1 RGGTQVYQISKGWHH
16 LNGEEALKYARS
28 RYTTSDFDRARRQQQ
43 IILALKEKT
52 LSLNLI
58 TSPAKVAQLLSAF
71 QGMIETDLTP
81 QEIWQTYEL
90 IKDVKAEEVAT
101 KVLDSSSGGLLYA
114 DRVNGM
120 YVLKPKDPTWEEI
133 RALAHSIFIEP
144 FLEKEKAKIIVEN
157 GAGVSGLAF
166 RVSSLLKSRGYTVV
180 AYRTAKELTEKTKII
195 DCSSG
200 EKPYSLQLLRQRF
213 PYAEVVSCSS
223 EVDRN
228 ADFVIILGQDFDYQN
243 FSQRKI

>member
-1 RGGTQVYQISKGWHH
+1 
-16 LNGEEALKYARS
+16 
-28 RYTTSDFDRARRQQQ
+28 
-43 IILALKEKT
+43 
-52 LSLNLI
+52 
-58 TSPAKVAQLLSAF
+58 
-71 QGMIETDLTP
+71 
-81 QEIWQTYEL
+81 
-90 IKDVKAEEVAT
+90 
-101 KVLDSSSGGLLYA
+101 
-114 DRVNGM
+114 M